1 MPATAPPPPILRNPM
16 ATPIRK
22 IKSDAPRFAIP
33 QNREDC
39 TDYIARIG
47 RAQRERERIQASMN
61 DELAAIRAG
70 YEEQA
75 RPHAE
80 TIKALS
86 QGVQVWCD
94 ANRDTLTMG
103 GKTKTANLASGEVR
117 WRLRPRKVLTRGL
130 EAVIEALQELRL
142 DRFLRPKVELNK
154 EAILADP
161 EGVKHVKGI
170 SIDQGEDFVI
180 VPFETELEEVA

>member
-1 MPATAPPPPILRNPM
+1 M
-16 ATPIRK
+16 ASKPSK

-33 QNREDC
+33 QSREDC

-47 RAQRERERIQASMN
+47 RAQRERERIQAAMN
-61 DELAAIRAG
+61 DELSAIRTR

-86 QGVQVWCD
+86 QGVQIWCD
-94 ANRDTLTMG
+94 ANREALTLG
-103 GKTKTANLASGEVR
+103 NKTKTANLASGEVR
-117 WRLRPRKVLTRGL
+117 WRLRPPKVVIRGL
-130 EAVIEALQELRL
+130 DAVMSALKDMRL
-142 DRFLRPKVELNK
+142 ERFIRVKEEVNK

-161 EGVKHVKGI
+161 EALKHIKGV

-180 VPFETELEEVA
+180 IPFETELEEVA

>member
-1 MPATAPPPPILRNPM
+1 MPAKPLRVK
-16 ATPIRK
+16 A
-22 IKSDAPRFAIP
+22 DAPRFAIP
-33 QNREDC
+33 QSREDC

-47 RAQRERERIQASMN
+47 RAQRERERIQAAMN

-80 TIKALS
+80 AIKALS

-94 ANRDTLTMG
+94 ANREALTVG
-103 GKTKTANLASGEVR
+103 NKTKTANLASGEVR
-117 WRLRPRKVLTRGL
+117 WRLRPPKVVIRGL
-130 EAVIEALQELRL
+130 DAVMEALKDLRL
-142 DRFLRPKVELNK
+142 DRFIRVK
-154 EAILADP
+154 EEISKDAILADA
-161 EGVKHVKGI
+161 EAVKHVKGI

>member
-1 MPATAPPPPILRNPM
+1 M
-16 ATPIRK
+16 ATPARK

-33 QNREDC
+33 QSREDC

-61 DELAAIRAG
+61 DELAAIRTG

-94 ANRDTLTMG
+94 ANREALTMG
-103 GKTKTANLASGEVR
+103 NKTKTANLASGEVR
-117 WRLRPRKVLTRGL
+117 WRLRPPRVVIRGL
-130 EAVIEALQELRL
+130 DAVMDALKDLRL
-142 DRFLRPKVELNK
+142 ERFIRVKEEINK
-154 EAILADP
+154 ELILSDP
-161 EGVKHVKGI
+161 EPLKHIKGI

-180 VPFETELEEVA
+180 LPFETELEEVA

>member
-1 MPATAPPPPILRNPM
+1 M
-16 ATPIRK
+16 ATQTRK
-22 IKSDAPRFAIP
+22 IKSDAPRFSVP
-33 QNREDC
+33 QSREDC

-47 RAQRERERIQASMN
+47 RAQRERERIQAAMN
-61 DELAAIRAG
+61 DELSAIRTR

-80 TIKALS
+80 AIKALS
-86 QGVQVWCD
+86 LGVQVWCD
-94 ANRDTLTMG
+94 ANREALTMG
-103 GKTKTANLASGEVR
+103 NKTKTANLASGEVR
-117 WRLRPRKVLTRGL
+117 WRLRPPRVVIRGL
-130 EAVIEALQELRL
+130 DAVMSALKDLRL
-142 DRFLRPKVELNK
+142 ERFIRIKEEINK

-161 EGVKHVKGI
+161 EALKHIKGV

>member
-1 MPATAPPPPILRNPM
+1 M

-22 IKSDAPRFAIP
+22 IKSAAPRFAIP
-33 QNREDC
+33 QSREDC

-47 RAQRERERIQASMN
+47 RAQRERERIQADMN
-61 DELAAIRAG
+61 DQLAAIRAN

-94 ANRDTLTMG
+94 ANREALTMG
-103 GKTKTANLASGEVR
+103 NKTKTANLASGEVR
-117 WRLRPRKVLTRGL
+117 WRMRPPKVVIRGL
-130 EAVIEALQELRL
+130 EAVLEALKDLRL
-142 DRFLRPKVELNK
+142 DRFVRVKEEVNK

-161 EGVKHVKGI
+161 EALKHVKGV

>member
-1 MPATAPPPPILRNPM
+1 M
-16 ATPIRK
+16 ATPARK

-33 QNREDC
+33 QSREDC

-47 RAQRERERIQASMN
+47 RAQRERERIQAAMN
-61 DELAAIRAG
+61 DELAAIRTG

-80 TIKALS
+80 AIKALS
-86 QGVQVWCD
+86 QGVQTWCD
-94 ANRDTLTMG
+94 ANREALTMG
-103 GKTKTANLASGEVR
+103 NKTKTANLASGEVR
-117 WRLRPRKVLTRGL
+117 WRLRPPKVVIRGL
-130 EAVIEALQELRL
+130 DAVMEALKDLRL
-142 DRFLRPKVELNK
+142 DRFIRVKEEINK

-161 EGVKHVKGI
+161 EALRHVKGI
-170 SIDQGEDFVI
+170 SVDQGEDFVI

>member
-1 MPATAPPPPILRNPM
+1 M
-16 ATPIRK
+16 ATPARK
-22 IKSDAPRFAIP
+22 IKTEAPRFAIP
-33 QNREDC
+33 QSREDC

-80 TIKALS
+80 AIKALS

-94 ANRDTLTMG
+94 ANREALTMG
-103 GKTKTANLASGEVR
+103 NKTKTANLASGEVR
-117 WRLRPRKVLTRGL
+117 WRLRPPKVVIRGL
-130 EAVIEALQELRL
+130 DAVMEALKDLRL
-142 DRFLRPKVELNK
+142 DRFIRVK
-154 EAILADP
+154 EEIAKDLILSDA
-161 EGVKHVKGI
+161 EAVKHVKGI
-170 SIDQGEDFVI
+170 TIDQGEDFVI

>member
-1 MPATAPPPPILRNPM
+1 M
-16 ATPIRK
+16 ATPARK
-22 IKSDAPRFAIP
+22 IKSAAPRFAIP
-33 QNREDC
+33 QSREDC

-47 RAQRERERIQASMN
+47 RAQRERERIQADMN
-61 DELAAIRAG
+61 DQLAAIRAN

-94 ANRDTLTMG
+94 ANREALTMG
-103 GKTKTANLASGEVR
+103 NKTKTANLASGEVR
-117 WRLRPRKVLTRGL
+117 WRMRPPRVVIRGM
-130 EAVIEALQELRL
+130 EMAMEALKGLHL
-142 DRFLRPKVELNK
+142 DRFIRIKEEISK

-161 EGVKHVKGI
+161 EAVQHVKGI

>member
-1 MPATAPPPPILRNPM
+1 M

-22 IKSDAPRFAIP
+22 IKSAAPRFAIP
-33 QNREDC
+33 QSREDC
-39 TDYIARIG
+39 ADYIARIG
-47 RAQRERERIQASMN
+47 RAQRERERIQADMN
-61 DELAAIRAG
+61 DQLAAIRAG

-94 ANRDTLTMG
+94 ANREALTMG
-103 GKTKTANLASGEVR
+103 NKTKTANLASGEVR
-117 WRLRPRKVLTRGL
+117 WRMRPPRVVIRGM
-130 EAVIEALQELRL
+130 EMAMEALKGLHL
-142 DRFLRPKVELNK
+142 DRFIRVKEEISK

-161 EGVKHVKGI
+161 EAVQHVKGI

>member
-1 MPATAPPPPILRNPM
+1 M
-16 ATPIRK
+16 ATPARK
-22 IKSDAPRFAIP
+22 IKTAAPRFAIP
-33 QNREDC
+33 QSREDC

-47 RAQRERERIQASMN
+47 RAQRERERIQAEMN
-61 DELAAIRAG
+61 DKLAPIIAVYMARG
-70 YEEQA
+70 

-94 ANRDTLTMG
+94 ANREALTKG
-103 GKTKTANLASGEVR
+103 NKVKTANLASGEVR
-117 WRLRPRKVLTRGL
+117 WRTRPPKVVLSKV
-130 EAVIEALQELRL
+130 EAVLKALKGLHLE
-142 DRFLRPKVELNK
+142 RFIRSKEEVNK
-154 EAILADP
+154 EAILADR
-161 EGVKHVKGI
+161 EAVQHVKGI